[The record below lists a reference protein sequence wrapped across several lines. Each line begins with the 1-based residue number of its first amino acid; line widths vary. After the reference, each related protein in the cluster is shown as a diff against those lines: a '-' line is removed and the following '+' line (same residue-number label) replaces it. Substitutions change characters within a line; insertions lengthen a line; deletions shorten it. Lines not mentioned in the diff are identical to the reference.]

1 MERLERLEISL
12 EKLFDSIRQ
21 TAENIGNYDSYT
33 EILTILSNQ
42 KSEFSE
48 TLSQTIEEFLLKEL
62 EEDVQEEN
70 TEFLDDE
77 VFLLA
82 DDDDDDDEED
92 DEDEKG
98 Y

>member
-82 DDDDDDDEED
+82 DDDDEDD
-92 DEDEKG
+92 DEDEDDEKG

>member
-1 MERLERLEISL
+1 MERLEISL